1 MTTKRIIST
10 VVVGVGVF
18 IVSHVTACA
27 TVIREDQ
34 SVYII
39 DRTGE
44 KWDITQAVSLGF
56 RPEGFQFGIGRH
68 AIKPLDDRHIQVV
81 ASTATPK
88 DARVIGINQGSQAH
102 AYSVSRL
109 VRHEIANT
117 TIDAKPIAAA
127 Y

>member
-1 MTTKRIIST
+1 MQTKKMIGMAVLT
-10 VVVGVGVF
+10 VGLLLLF
-18 IVSHVTACA
+18 QLAACA
-27 TVIREDQ
+27 AVVREGQ

-44 KWDITQAVSLGF
+44 RWDITKAVSLGY

-81 ASTATPK
+81 EATETPN
-88 DARVIGINQGSQAH
+88 DARVIGIDQGSQAH

-109 VRHEIANT
+109 TRHEIANT
-117 TIDAKPIAAA
+117 TINTKPIAAA